1 MKLNDITMR
10 FRRFPIGIDIGTA
23 SIKVVQLA
31 YGSGGIVLR
40 YAGLTELIRHD
51 DESGDRGAVI
61 ALSDILR
68 QGSLNKKKIAINFSG
83 KNTLI
88 RYLTIPKMPKEEI
101 SEAIKWE
108 SKKIT
113 PIPVEDLVIDYLIVG
128 ETEER
133 DIKRYE
139 IILVAVEREAVMG
152 QISSLKK
159 AGLKI
164 AAIDVNPLSVLNA
177 VRLNYA
183 DDLTDNIVF
192 VDIGAGKTEINI
204 SKKGILRFTR
214 SVQIGGGD
222 ITAALSRELQLD
234 YADAERMKK
243 EHGMIDGSSDT
254 PDRPDNRVKDIIK
267 NEADRLILEVQ
278 RSIDYY
284 RAQFRE
290 GSIKKVI
297 LMGGT
302 PIMPGFKDYFS
313 SYFDADVSIDD
324 PFAMIACDDPSFG
337 DLRLMAPRFSS
348 SIGLALR
355 GIGT

>member
-1 MKLNDITMR
+1 MILSDITMR

-40 YAGLTELIRHD
+40 YAGLTELIRPD
-51 DESGDRGAVI
+51 DESGEKGI
-61 ALSDILR
+61 IMALSDILM
-68 QGSLNKKKIAINFSG
+68 QGGLNKKKIAINFSG
-83 KNTLI
+83 KNPII

-101 SEAIKWE
+101 GEAVKWE

-139 IILVAVEREAVMG
+139 IVLVAVEREAVMG

-183 DDLTDNIVF
+183 DDLADNVVF

-222 ITAALSRELQLD
+222 ITAALSRELHLE

-243 EHGMIDGSSDT
+243 EFGMMDGSSAT
-254 PDRPDNRVKDIIK
+254 PNRPDTRVKDIIK

-290 GSIKKVI
+290 GSVKKVI

-313 SYFDADVSIDD
+313 TYFDADVSIDD
-324 PFAMIACDDPSFG
+324 PFSMIACDDPSFG

-355 GIGT
+355 GIGI

>member
-139 IILVAVEREAVMG
+139 IVLVAVEREAVMD

-159 AGLKI
+159 AGLKA

-177 VRLNYA
+177 IRLNYA
-183 DDLTDNIVF
+183 DDLADNIVF

-243 EHGMIDGSSDT
+243 EFGMIDGSSGT

-290 GSIKKVI
+290 GSIKKII

-302 PIMPGFKDYFS
+302 PIMPGFKD
-313 SYFDADVSIDD
+313 
-324 PFAMIACDDPSFG
+324 
-337 DLRLMAPRFSS
+337 
-348 SIGLALR
+348 
-355 GIGT
+355 